1 MKTKFVQTSN
11 VSRFLTAVAALDD
24 RAAPE
29 ACMALIQGQAGLGK
43 TRTARW
49 WAMQSDA
56 IMLRIQESMTP
67 TWLLKD
73 LVTELG
79 EQVPASR
86 VEKLFQQV
94 VGIMAR
100 NPRPIVVDEAERA
113 IKNIAI
119 LENLRDLSDLMEM
132 PVILV
137 GREYTWGQLKRH
149 TQIKTRISS
158 SADFEKATIEDIRLL
173 ATELCEVKVAD
184 DVIQIINDQSEGYV
198 REILKA
204 LKNAERIAMRAKS
217 DEVTAKLVDGKTL
230 VQEVVSGPRRR
241 RA

>member
-1 MKTKFVQTSN
+1 MKTNFVRTSN
-11 VSRFLTAVAALDD
+11 VDRFLTTVAALDD

-29 ACMALIQGQAGLGK
+29 ACMCLIQGEAGLGK

-56 IMLRIQESMTP
+56 ILLRIKESMTP

-79 EQVPASR
+79 EQVPANR

-94 VGIMAR
+94 VSIMAK

-119 LENLRDLSDLMEM
+119 LENIRDLSDLMEM
-132 PVILV
+132 PVVLV
-137 GREYTWGQLKRH
+137 GREYTWGKLKRH

-158 SADFEKATIEDIRLL
+158 STDFSKATIDDIKLL
-173 ATELCEVKVAD
+173 ATTLCEVEVHD
-184 DVIQIINDQSEGYV
+184 DVIQMINDQSDGYV

-204 LKNAERIAMRAKS
+204 LKNAERIANRAKAS
-217 DEVTAKLVDGKTL
+217 EITAKLVEGKTL

>member
-1 MKTKFVQTSN
+1 MKTHFVRTSN
-11 VSRFLTAVAALDD
+11 VDRFLAAVSALDD

-29 ACMALIQGQAGLGK
+29 ACMALIQGEAGLGK
-43 TRTARW
+43 TRTGRW

-56 IMLRIQESMTP
+56 ILLRIKESMTP

-94 VGIMAR
+94 VSIMAR
-100 NPRPIVVDEAERA
+100 NPRPIIVDEAERA

-132 PVILV
+132 PVVLV
-137 GREYTWGQLKRH
+137 GREYTWGKLKRH

-158 SADFEKATIEDIRLL
+158 STEFQKATIEDINLL
-173 ATELCEVKVAD
+173 ATELCEVRVSD
-184 DVIQIINDQSEGYV
+184 DVIQMINDQSDGYV

-204 LKNAERIAMRAKS
+204 LKNAERIALRAKA
-217 DEVTAKLVDGKTL
+217 DEVTAALVGNKTL
-230 VQEVVSGPRRR
+230 VQEIVSGPRRR